1 MIRLANKLVEELKRC
16 LDSDEATA
24 NIKALDIIDQLSEIP
39 LSKEDQSVILK
50 ELNTIL
56 VGRDTLKV
64 NVAITEYKD
73 AILISYDKPIIGIA
87 LEESLEHV
95 RPNYIERFKDLHV
108 NMIDKQYKLRYKG
121 LKDIVFEFKYD
132 ISPEDFYN
140 LGEYL
145 DDLLS

>member
-1 MIRLANKLVEELKRC
+1 MIRRANKLIEELKRC
-16 LDSDEATA
+16 LDSDDTA
-24 NIKALDIIDQLSEIP
+24 DSIKVFKIIAQLKDLP
-39 LSKEDQSVILK
+39 LAAEDQVTVLEELK
-50 ELNTIL
+50 TIVDGKKKL
-56 VGRDTLKV
+56 DV
-64 NVAITEYKD
+64 NVTITEYKD
-73 AILISYDKPIIGIA
+73 AILIVYDKPVIGMV

-95 RPNYIERFKDLHV
+95 RPNYIERFKDLQV

-140 LGEYL
+140 LGVFL

>member
-1 MIRLANKLVEELKRC
+1 MIRRAKKLVEELKRC
-16 LDSDEATA
+16 LDSEDITA
-24 NIKALDIIDQLSEIP
+24 NIKALDIIDQLSELP

-50 ELNTIL
+50 ELDAIL
-56 VGRDTLKV
+56 ESRGTLKI
-64 NVAITEYKD
+64 NVTITEYKD
-73 AILISYDKPIIGIA
+73 AILISYDKPIIRMA

-108 NMIDKQYKLRYKG
+108 NMIDKQYKLIYRG
-121 LKDIVFEFKYD
+121 LKDIVFEFNYD
-132 ISPEDFYN
+132 ISPEDFYE

>member
-1 MIRLANKLVEELKRC
+1 MIRRAKKLVEELKRC
-16 LDSDEATA
+16 LDSEDITA
-24 NIKALDIIDQLSEIP
+24 NIKALDIIDQLSELP

-50 ELNTIL
+50 ELDAIL
-56 VGRDTLKV
+56 ESRGTLKI
-64 NVAITEYKD
+64 NVTITEYKD
-73 AILISYDKPIIGIA
+73 AILISYDKPIIRMA

-108 NMIDKQYKLRYKG
+108 NPIDKQYKLVYKG
-121 LKDIVFEFKYD
+121 LKDIVFEFNYD
-132 ISPEDFYN
+132 ISPEDFYK

>member
-1 MIRLANKLVEELKRC
+1 MIRRAKKLVEELKRC
-16 LDSDEATA
+16 LDSEDITA
-24 NIKALDIIDQLSEIP
+24 NIKALDIIDQLSELP

-50 ELNTIL
+50 ELDAIL
-56 VGRDTLKV
+56 ESRGTLKI
-64 NVAITEYKD
+64 NVTITEYKD
-73 AILISYDKPIIGIA
+73 AILISYDKPIIRMA

-108 NMIDKQYKLRYKG
+108 NMIDKQYKLIYRG

-140 LGEYL
+140 LGVFL

>member
-1 MIRLANKLVEELKRC
+1 MIRRAKKLVEELKRC
-16 LDSDEATA
+16 LDSEDITA
-24 NIKALDIIDQLSEIP
+24 NIKALDIIDQLSELP

-50 ELNTIL
+50 ELDAIL
-56 VGRDTLKV
+56 ESRGTLKI
-64 NVAITEYKD
+64 NVTITEYKD
-73 AILISYDKPIIGIA
+73 AILISYDKPIIRMA

-108 NMIDKQYKLRYKG
+108 NMIDKQYKLIYRG
-121 LKDIVFEFKYD
+121 LKDIVFEFNYV
-132 ISPEDFYN
+132 ISPEDFYE

>member
-1 MIRLANKLVEELKRC
+1 MIRRAKKLVEELKRC
-16 LDSDEATA
+16 LDSEDITA
-24 NIKALDIIDQLSEIP
+24 NIKALDIIDQLSELP

-50 ELNTIL
+50 ELDAIL
-56 VGRDTLKV
+56 ESRGTLKV
-64 NVAITEYKD
+64 NVTITEYKD
-73 AILISYDKPIIGIA
+73 AILISYDKPIIRMA

-108 NMIDKQYKLRYKG
+108 NPIDKQYKLVYKG
-121 LKDIVFEFKYD
+121 LKDIVFEFNYD
-132 ISPEDFYN
+132 ISPEDFYE

>member
-1 MIRLANKLVEELKRC
+1 MIRHANKLVEELKRC
-16 LDSDEATA
+16 LDSDEVTA
-24 NIKALDIIDQLSEIP
+24 NIKALDIIDQLGEIP

-73 AILISYDKPIIGIA
+73 VILISYDKPIIRIT
-87 LEESLEHV
+87 LESSLEHV

-108 NMIDKQYKLRYKG
+108 NMIDKQYKLIYRG

-132 ISPEDFYN
+132 ISPEDFYK

>member
-1 MIRLANKLVEELKRC
+1 MIRRAKKLVEELKRC
-16 LDSDEATA
+16 LDSEDITA
-24 NIKALDIIDQLSEIP
+24 NIKALDIIDQLSELP

-50 ELNTIL
+50 ELDAIL
-56 VGRDTLKV
+56 ESRGTLKI
-64 NVAITEYKD
+64 NVTITEYKD
-73 AILISYDKPIIGIA
+73 AILISYDKPIIRMA

-108 NMIDKQYKLRYKG
+108 NMIDKQYKLIYRG
-121 LKDIVFEFKYD
+121 LKDIVFEFNYD
-132 ISPEDFYN
+132 ISPEDFYK

>member
-1 MIRLANKLVEELKRC
+1 MIRHANKLVEELKRC

-56 VGRDTLKV
+56 KGRDTLKV
-64 NVAITEYKD
+64 NVTITEYKD
-73 AILISYDKPIIGIA
+73 AILISYDKPIIGMT
-87 LEESLEHV
+87 LESSLEHV

-108 NMIDKQYKLRYKG
+108 NMIDKQYRLRYRG
-121 LKDIVFEFKYD
+121 LKDIVFEFNYD
-132 ISPEDFYN
+132 ISPEDFYK